1 MTSYNNNLLPKSL
14 SAMKQLKPN
23 QVNVGFTL
31 IEVLVVITILAV
43 VTALM
48 IPQLRMVNKERVSR
62 ESARV
67 VASFFTQASQRAVID
82 GSAGVLLERNP
93 NYADGLGYSYAVTG
107 MSLLRAV
114 PSFAG
119 DLPTDS
125 VVGVSGGPP
134 DLVAIPLPIEQAE
147 LEIVKAGDL
156 ISFNGSSLE
165 YTIESVAV
173 VGTQLQLDL
182 DLAGQKSYL
191 PAPNDQEGVNA
202 PSDGVLAKAAAETPP
217 VNIPFVIRRLP
228 RPLKSSFT
236 ELPQGYL
243 IDLRF
248 SGFTMLDSGY
258 MPLAAPVTLVPPI
271 PVNSGSRSFPVLTQF
286 TRNVLERHPRG
297 SSADGLN
304 LIDFGLSD
312 VAILFGSDGEVD
324 RMVML
329 AQDSFDNTVIFQRPL
344 VDNLRLFV
352 AEAELD
358 DPNGT
363 VAELNPINSA
373 SNLWVSVSKTSGT
386 ANVGYNSI
394 PAKSL
399 TLMQMRSL
407 FEGNPSDRAEFNTL
421 IDQSRGD
428 SDVSTAAQ

>member
-1 MTSYNNNLLPKSL
+1 MTSRHINNYLLPKSL
-14 SAMKQLKPN
+14 SAMKHPKPN
-23 QVNVGFTL
+23 QINIGFTL

-43 VTALM
+43 VTALL
-48 IPQLRMVNKERVSR
+48 IPQLRTVNKERVSR
-62 ESARV
+62 EAARV
-67 VASFFTQASQRAVID
+67 VASLFTQASQRAVIE
-82 GSAGVLLERNP
+82 GSSGVLLQRNP
-93 NYADGLGYSYAVTG
+93 NFADGLGYSYAVTG

-119 DLPTDS
+119 DLTTDS
-125 VVGVSGGPP
+125 AMAVAGPP

-147 LEIVKAGDL
+147 LEIVKAGDT

-173 VGTQLQLDL
+173 VGGLLQLDL
-182 DLAGQKSYL
+182 DLTGQKEYL
-191 PAPNDQEGVNA
+191 PAPNA
-202 PSDGVLAKAAAETPP
+202 PGGILANAAAATPP

-236 ELPQGYL
+236 ELPQGHL

-258 MPLAAPVTLVPPI
+258 NPLAAQVTLIPPI
-271 PVNSGSRSFPVLTQF
+271 SVDSGSRSFPVLTQF
-286 TRNVLERHPRG
+286 PRNVLEPHPRG
-297 SSADGLN
+297 PSADGLN
-304 LIDFGLSD
+304 LIDFGMSD
-312 VAILFGSDGEVD
+312 VAILFGPDGEVD

-329 AQDSFDNTVIFQRPL
+329 AQDRFDNTVIFQRPL

-352 AEAELD
+352 ADAELD

-363 VAELNPINSA
+363 SVELNPINSA
-373 SNLWVSVSKTSGT
+373 SNLWVSVSKNSGT
-386 ANVGYNSI
+386 ANVGYNVV
-394 PAKSL
+394 PATRLALSDLKI
-399 TLMQMRSL
+399 L
-407 FEGNPSDRAEFNTL
+407 FEGDAAQRAEFNTI